1 MNKKSIKLSAKDFS
15 KSVDE
20 TLEFTRSVKELNDKK
35 MLSDKHKSWC
45 FDHAI
50 IRLYREF
57 ENFMFHCF
65 VALINNES
73 KALRRRTG
81 VEFPKHIKVEVCEYL
96 IRGGDDYFSFKNS
109 STMIKKIRKLLV
121 PPKDSHWFIEI
132 LRKNKDPLELLT
144 GLRNFAAHNSP
155 YAKNVALQSIKITDS
170 GRKYMS
176 SSSGVWLKGNAE
188 ESQIGS
194 TQGSDSPKPG
204 RQRKSSPASS
214 EAQEPDQRQTDRNR
228 FAKICES
235 LKKMAKEI
243 ENQAR

>member
-1 MNKKSIKLSAKDFS
+1 MNKKSIKLSAEDFY

-65 VALINNES
+65 VALINNDSE
-73 KALRRRTG
+73 ALRRRTG
-81 VEFPKHIKVEVCEYL
+81 VEFPKNIKVDVCEYL
-96 IRGGDDYFSFKNS
+96 ICGGSNYFNFRNCDTLIEK
-109 STMIKKIRKLLV
+109 IKKLLV
-121 PPKDSHWFIEI
+121 PPRDNHWFTEI
-132 LRKNKDPLELLT
+132 LKKSEYKNSLKLLT

-155 YAKNVALQSIKITDS
+155 YAKNVAFQSIKTTDS

-176 SSSGVWLKGNAE
+176 LSSGAWLKV
-188 ESQIGS
+188 
-194 TQGSDSPKPG
+194 
-204 RQRKSSPASS
+204 
-214 EAQEPDQRQTDRNR
+214 QEVDQRQTDGNR
-228 FAKICES
+228 FTKICET
-235 LKKMAKEI
+235 LKEMAEDIKS
-243 ENQAR
+243 QAPYG